1 MTTWTPDSIPE
12 IASHCPACTP
22 DLDPESYVLAWCR
35 AHRPDLGGSGDEI
48 AKVVLGQDYLSGTGE
63 AGGEASRAIS
73 MTPKPSTIAPRIL
86 KLEGCPNCRATDR
99 PLLFKCAEALKQES

>member
-22 DLDPESYVLAWCR
+22 DLDPETYVPAWYR

-48 AKVVLGQDYLSGTGE
+48 AARSRTHETHGHGPRPCPGACCGE
-63 AGGEASRAIS
+63 
-73 MTPKPSTIAPRIL
+73 T
-86 KLEGCPNCRATDR
+86 NW
-99 PLLFKCAEALKQES
+99 F